1 MTATADFVVAG
12 AGHNSLITAAYL
24 ARAGHEVVVLEARPI
39 PGGGAASEELLAPG
53 YIVDSCSTGHTLI
66 QTNPL
71 LRNDELG
78 LLGRYGLEYIEP
90 DPFAH
95 VVFPDGRDLTMWLDL
110 DRSCEELARFS
121 ARDGETYRRMIAEYD
136 AVKHLFAA
144 SRFTPPGFGPS
155 LEQMLREHPD
165 GRKWMRRRM
174 MSSWDVIRHEYE
186 SEHVRSFMLWQ
197 AFQTLVPVD
206 SAGSGPLAYSI
217 VFGRQ
222 HRGWTVPRGGSGQLA
237 DALVR
242 CIADDGGT
250 VLCDRPVA
258 RLVLDGG
265 RCVGVETKDG
275 ERFEG
280 RRGVVSTIH
289 VKHLIDMAPADA
301 WDEDFRYGVET
312 YDVGL
317 SGFAVYLA
325 TTAPPAF
332 ETNDGQRT
340 AVSAGLAGWPQ
351 QLVDHGRRLRDG
363 IYDPDPAWLL
373 VATPTLVDPSRA
385 PAGHHTVKFLSGQ
398 AWGLPDG
405 ESSWDKLKERQA
417 NRQLERVRRF
427 APGLTDDAIIT
438 RLVKS
443 PVDIERQNWHMIH
456 GAFHGGDRGLAQMGG
471 LRPAPGWAQHR
482 MPIDG
487 LYQTGGTTHPG
498 GSITGAPGRN
508 AATVILADL
517 GTNID
522 EVIGATPRAA
532 RGAATVGRG

>member
-1 MTATADFVVAG
+1 MSATPDFVVAG

-24 ARAGHEVVVLEARPI
+24 AKAGYEVLVLDARPI

-53 YIVDSCSTGHTLI
+53 YLIDSCSTGHTLI

-71 LRNDELG
+71 LVDDELG
-78 LLGRYGLEYIEP
+78 LLGRYGLDYIQP

-95 VVFPDGRDLTMWLDL
+95 VVFPDGRALTMWLDR

-121 ARDGETYRRMIAEYD
+121 PADAEAYRRMLGEYD
-136 AVKHLFAA
+136 AVKHLFGA

-155 LEQMLREHPD
+155 LEEMLRDHPD
-165 GRKWMRRRM
+165 GRRWMRRRM
-174 MSSWDVIRHEYE
+174 MSAWDVIRHEYE

-222 HRGWTVPRGGSGQLA
+222 HRSWTIPRGGSGQLP
-237 DALVR
+237 DALVSF
-242 CIADDGGT
+242 IVDHGGR
-250 VLCDRPVA
+250 VLCGRVVSG
-258 RLVLDGG
+258 LVLDDG
-265 RCVGVETKDG
+265 RCVGIETKDG
-275 ERFEG
+275 ERFLA

-289 VKHLIDMAPADA
+289 VKHLIGMAPPEA
-301 WDEDFRYGVET
+301 WDDDFRYGVET

-325 TTAPPAF
+325 TTAPPVF
-332 ETNDGQRT
+332 ESVDGSRS

-351 QLVDHGRRLRDG
+351 QVLDHGRRLRDG
-363 IYDPDPAWLL
+363 IYDPDPAWML

-385 PAGHHTVKFLSGQ
+385 PQGHHTVKFLSAQ
-398 AWGLPDG
+398 AWSLPAS
-405 ESSWDKLKERQA
+405 ESSWEALKERQA
-417 NRQLERVRRF
+417 DRQLERVRRF
-427 APGLTDDAIIT
+427 APGLTDDVIVA

-443 PVDIERQNWHMIH
+443 PVDIERQNRHMIH
-456 GAFHGGDRGLAQMGG
+456 GAFHGGDRGPAQIGA
-471 LRPAPGWAQHR
+471 LRPAPGWGQHR
-482 MPIDG
+482 MPIPG

-508 AATVILADL
+508 AAAVILADL
-517 GTNID
+517 GTSIQAVV
-522 EVIGATPRAA
+522 EGAPTERAGATT
-532 RGAATVGRG
+532 GGR